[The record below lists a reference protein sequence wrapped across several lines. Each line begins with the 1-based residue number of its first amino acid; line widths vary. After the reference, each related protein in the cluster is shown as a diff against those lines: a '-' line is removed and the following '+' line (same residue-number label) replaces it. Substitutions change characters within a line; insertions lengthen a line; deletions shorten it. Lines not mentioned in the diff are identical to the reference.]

1 MVNSDRTDMLRHAL
15 ERPLLGLNMY
25 AVIWRIAAFITTLF
39 TDQVEQDHRCISI
52 ASGATLAA
60 EHNSPVEIG
69 DYVYYL
75 KRRFYR
81 I

>member
-1 MVNSDRTDMLRHAL
+1 MLRHAL
-15 ERPLLGLNMY
+15 ERPLRGLDMY
-25 AVIWRIAAFITTLF
+25 VAIYRIAPFITTLF
-39 TDQVEQDHRCISI
+39 TEQVEQDHRCISI

-60 EHNSPVEIG
+60 GPDSMVEIG

-75 KRRFYR
+75 KLQFYR

>member
-1 MVNSDRTDMLRHAL
+1 MLIHAL

-25 AVIWRIAAFITTLF
+25 AAIYKIAPFITTLF
-39 TDQVEQDHRCISI
+39 TEQVEQDHRCISI
-52 ASGATLAA
+52 ASEATLAA
-60 EHNSPVEIG
+60 GPDSMVEMG

-75 KRRFYR
+75 KLRFYR